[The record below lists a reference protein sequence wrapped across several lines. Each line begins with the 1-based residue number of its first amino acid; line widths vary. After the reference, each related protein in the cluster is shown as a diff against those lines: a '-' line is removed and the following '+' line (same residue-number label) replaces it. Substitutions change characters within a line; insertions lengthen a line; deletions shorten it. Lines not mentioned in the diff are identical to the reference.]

1 MSSHVDLDPSSEYS
15 SFHVA
20 PGGRPREEPIG
31 AHRLVDRTG
40 CPSGQCH
47 QGSMLLL
54 AKRKRRK
61 GIDKI
66 VEIAS
71 RLHLLT
77 EGAFF

>member
-1 MSSHVDLDPSSEYS
+1 
-15 SFHVA
+15 
-20 PGGRPREEPIG
+20 
-31 AHRLVDRTG
+31 
-40 CPSGQCH
+40 
-47 QGSMLLL
+47 MLLL

-71 RLHLLT
+71 RLNLLT